1 MDCGQQYRDSCYREA
16 LGATGMRQPFWPLY
30 NLIRFEES
38 GMRPMPELSGI
49 FEDAVAEH
57 LKVIGALKDQMPVLE
72 RIAGKMCVALQA
84 GHKILWFGNGGSAA
98 DAQHMA
104 AELVGRFLLERRGLA
119 SIALTTDTSILT
131 SVANDYGFECV
142 FSRQVEALCQA
153 GDVVVGISTSGNS
166 KNVCKALQAARDL
179 GAITVAFTGQSGGS
193 AAATADETL
202 AIPSRQ
208 TPRIQEAH
216 ILCGHMLC
224 DAIERTLCLQPAG
237 TARRAE

>member
-1 MDCGQQYRDSCYREA
+1 
-16 LGATGMRQPFWPLY
+16 
-30 NLIRFEES
+30 
-38 GMRPMPELSGI
+38 MPELSGI
-49 FEDAVAEH
+49 FEDDLAEH

-72 RIAGKMCVALQA
+72 RIAGRMCAALQV
-84 GHKILWFGNGGSAA
+84 GKKILWFGNGGSAA
-98 DAQHMA
+98 DAQHLA

-179 GAITVAFTGQSGGS
+179 GAIAVAFTGQAGGL
-193 AAATADETL
+193 AAAIADETL
-202 AIPSRQ
+202 AIPSLQ

-224 DAIERTLCLQPAG
+224 DAIEKSVCLLPAVAASG
-237 TARRAE
+237 TE